1 MGKRKLLKNAPL
13 EKGDIVICVKMVDD
27 FSPIPSGMEG
37 IVKSVSEVFGQ
48 TQYYVSWKN
57 GSKLALIDG
66 VDQWRKV
73 VEINDEDE
81 SENINEHQILLVRTK
96 SDILNNNIFIKKPKL

>member
-1 MGKRKLLKNAPL
+1 MKKRKLIKNGPL

-27 FSPIPSGMEG
+27 FSPIPSGMQG
-37 IVKSVSEVFGQ
+37 TVKNVSEVFGQ
-48 TQYYVSWKN
+48 KQYYVDWKN

-66 VDQWRKV
+66 IDQWRKV
-73 VEINDEDE
+73 EEIDDEE

>member
-1 MGKRKLLKNAPL
+1 MKKRKLIKNGPL

-27 FSPIPSGMEG
+27 FSPIPSGMQG
-37 IVKSVSEVFGQ
+37 TVKNVSEVFCQ
-48 TQYYVSWKN
+48 KQYYINWKN

-73 VEINDEDE
+73 EEIDDDEE

-96 SDILNNNIFIKKPKL
+96 SDILNNNIFIKKPRL